1 MSVQVSKYSS
11 APAYSA
17 KPRELTDAVGTPM
30 ATMVAATPTM
40 RELTGLAT
48 TAMVAM
54 VTKTTSDSMVG
65 IAAGEKKR
73 WKGERKYQ

>member
-1 MSVQVSKYSS
+1 M
-11 APAYSA
+11 
-17 KPRELTDAVGTPM
+17 
-30 ATMVAATPTM
+30 AATPTM

-73 WKGERKYQ
+73 WKGERNYQ